1 MTAAPPRANFFK
13 NASWW
18 APLFFAMYGA
28 WGFITL
34 GDFGVGLDELTQRA
48 IGMENN
54 RFLSGRV
61 GFDKVQEHGLFGPIW
76 ESLCYLA
83 EQIYFPGSMRF
94 KLLLHRGM
102 LWSLFLAS
110 CWSLY
115 RWFYRRNS
123 IWMERGSAHHYWTSL
138 LPAALLMTWPRL
150 FADAHHNSKDVLFL
164 SLLIWV
170 WMGLDAIW
178 QGKHTQR
185 WSSIKRWSLIWP
197 WILLGIASTIRLSGL
212 LVFGCAVLISA
223 LQWVGNGKLFSAKS
237 DEDESETEG
246 PREWASRGWA
256 SRGWANLRRAGLR
269 WIGLGR
275 ANLEWAEFRNRIII
289 PMVLFALGY
298 VATYPYLWVKGWTG
312 FVEILQFGT
321 QNPWKHPTLFFG
333 DWVNTETGT
342 QPLFYLPVWILV
354 TLSEWILVVLLAV
367 LLHVWP
373 SNRVW
378 KQPIVFFSLLVL
390 MAFLAY
396 TVVFQPVLYNGWR
409 HLYFLAVPLII
420 FIGIGASAINHKRL
434 IPFHLLLAGY
444 CIFSIIEPN
453 TEDVHGRKLSLGYVS
468 ASTDFN
474 VLARL
479 FMGDKQKLKDAS
491 VDIAV
496 PDSQTMDTEKH
507 VRGVSELDENVE
519 GKGEPGGSSANPRF
533 KNLCDANRCTDEP
546 FQITLKSN
554 RKIDN
559 SKRDSNLDSEGK
571 MNIGES
577 VAADERLIRGSK
589 SIIRGSIGIS
599 GVIKWSDG
607 FPFSGDYWQHTTLQ
621 AYQFLLKKYPR
632 SWIIV
637 SGKGEGLWLNSLLLP
652 AADRNRIRFCS
663 MEGLNTH
670 AGSPNVY
677 PVLTADEVV
686 NWFNTAERSN
696 LKERVWIWVV
706 FNEEGVVQVP
716 DIGGG
721 RVVADAYRGNHWLW
735 RAYQPQ
741 IQ

>member
-1 MTAAPPRANFFK
+1 MVAAPPRANFFK

-18 APLFFAMYGA
+18 APLFFVLYGG

-34 GDFGVGLDELTQRA
+34 SDFGVGLDELTQRA

-83 EQIYFPGSMRF
+83 EQIYFPGNMRF

-102 LWSLFLAS
+102 LWCLFLGS

-123 IWMERGSAHHYWTSL
+123 TWMEVGSFQHYWTSL
-138 LPAALLMTWPRL
+138 LPSALLMTWPRL

-164 SLLIWV
+164 SLMVWIWI
-170 WMGLDAIW
+170 GLDTIW
-178 QGKHTQR
+178 QGKTV
-185 WSSIKRWSLIWP
+185 KRWSLIWP
-197 WILLGIASTIRLSGL
+197 WLLLGIDSTIRLSGL
-212 LVFGCAVLISA
+212 LVFGCALLISA
-223 LQWVGNGKLFSAKS
+223 LQWVSHGKLFSANS
-237 DEDESETEG
+237 DEDASETK
-246 PREWASRGWA
+246 ASL
-256 SRGWANLRRAGLR
+256 GWANLRRAGLG
-269 WIGLGR
+269 WVGLG
-275 ANLEWAEFRNRIII
+275 WADLGWSEFRNRIFI
-289 PMVLFALGY
+289 PMVLFVLGY
-298 VATYPYLWVKGWTG
+298 VATYPYLWVKGWSG

-321 QNPWKHPTLFFG
+321 QNPWKHPTLFLG
-333 DWVNTETGT
+333 DWVNTETDG
-342 QPLFYLPVWILV
+342 QPMFYLPVWILV
-354 TLSEWILVVLLAV
+354 TISEWILVVLLAV

-390 MAFLAY
+390 MAFLGY

-409 HLYFLAVPLII
+409 HLYFLVVPLIT

-434 IPFHLLLAGY
+434 IPIHLLLAGY

-453 TEDVHGRKLSLGYVS
+453 KEDIQKGKLSLGYVS
-468 ASTDFN
+468 ASSDFN

-479 FMGDKQKLKDAS
+479 FMDDKQKSKDELTS
-491 VDIAV
+491 VDVAG
-496 PDSQTMDTEKH
+496 PDIHTMDTGKH

-559 SKRDSNLDSEGK
+559 LKRDSNLDSEGK

-577 VAADERLIRGSK
+577 VAADKRLIRGSK
-589 SIIRGSIGIS
+589 SIIRGSTGIS

-621 AYQFLLKKYPR
+621 AYQFLLKKFPR

-652 AADRNRIRFCS
+652 EADRNRIRFCS
-663 MEGLNTH
+663 MDGLNTH
-670 AGSPNVY
+670 VGSPNAF
-677 PVLTADEVV
+677 PVLSANEVV
-686 NWFNTAERSN
+686 NWFKTAKESN

-716 DIGGG
+716 DIGDG
-721 RVVADAYRGNHWLW
+721 RVVADAFRGNHWLW

>member
-138 LPAALLMTWPRL
+138 LPVALLMTWPRL

-164 SLLIWV
+164 SLMIWV
-170 WMGLDAIW
+170 WIGLDAMW

-185 WSSIKRWSLIWP
+185 WSLIKRWSLIWP

-275 ANLEWAEFRNRIII
+275 ANLGWAEFRNRIII

-533 KNLCDANRCTDEP
+533 KNLCDANRC
-546 FQITLKSN
+546 
-554 RKIDN
+554 
-559 SKRDSNLDSEGK
+559 
-571 MNIGES
+571 
-577 VAADERLIRGSK
+577 
-589 SIIRGSIGIS
+589 
-599 GVIKWSDG
+599 
-607 FPFSGDYWQHTTLQ
+607 
-621 AYQFLLKKYPR
+621 
-632 SWIIV
+632 
-637 SGKGEGLWLNSLLLP
+637 
-652 AADRNRIRFCS
+652 
-663 MEGLNTH
+663 
-670 AGSPNVY
+670 
-677 PVLTADEVV
+677 
-686 NWFNTAERSN
+686 
-696 LKERVWIWVV
+696 
-706 FNEEGVVQVP
+706 
-716 DIGGG
+716 
-721 RVVADAYRGNHWLW
+721 
-735 RAYQPQ
+735 
-741 IQ
+741 

>member
-1 MTAAPPRANFFK
+1 MVAAPPRANFFK

-18 APLFFAMYGA
+18 APLFFVLYGG
-28 WGFITL
+28 WGLITL
-34 GDFGVGLDELTQRA
+34 SDFGVGLDELTQRA

-102 LWSLFLAS
+102 LWCLFLGS

-123 IWMERGSAHHYWTSL
+123 TWMEVGSLQHFWTSL
-138 LPAALLMTWPRL
+138 LPSALLMTWPRL

-164 SLLIWV
+164 SLMVWIWI
-170 WMGLDAIW
+170 GLDAIW
-178 QGKHTQR
+178 QGKTL
-185 WSSIKRWSLIWP
+185 KRWSLIWP
-197 WILLGIASTIRLSGL
+197 WLLLGIASTIRLSGL
-212 LVFGCAVLISA
+212 LIFGCAVLISA
-223 LQWVGNGKLFSAKS
+223 LQWVSHGKLFSAKS
-237 DEDESETEG
+237 DEDASETK
-246 PREWASRGWA
+246 ASL
-256 SRGWANLRRAGLR
+256 GWANLRRAGLG
-269 WIGLGR
+269 WVGLG
-275 ANLEWAEFRNRIII
+275 WADLGWSEFRNRIFI
-289 PMVLFALGY
+289 PMVLFVLGY
-298 VATYPYLWVKGWTG
+298 VATYPYLWVKGWSG

-321 QNPWKHPTLFFG
+321 QNPWKHPTLFLG
-333 DWVNTETGT
+333 DWVNTETDG
-342 QPLFYLPVWILV
+342 QPMFYLPVWILV
-354 TLSEWILVVLLAV
+354 TISEWILVVLLAV

-378 KQPIVFFSLLVL
+378 KQPIIFFSLLVL
-390 MAFLAY
+390 MAFLGY
-396 TVVFQPVLYNGWR
+396 TVMFQPVLYNGWR
-409 HLYFLAVPLII
+409 HLYFLVVPLIT

-434 IPFHLLLAGY
+434 IPIHLLLAGY

-453 TEDVHGRKLSLGYVS
+453 KEDIQKGKLSLGYVS
-468 ASTDFN
+468 ASSDFN

-479 FMGDKQKLKDAS
+479 FMDDKQKSKDELTS
-491 VDIAV
+491 VDVAG
-496 PDSQTMDTEKH
+496 PDIHTMDTGNH
-507 VRGVSELDENVE
+507 IQGISDLDENAE
-519 GKGEPGGSSANPRF
+519 GTSETGGRVTNPRF
-533 KNLCDANRCTDEP
+533 NNLGSAGILSVNKWCDD
-546 FQITLKSN
+546 
-554 RKIDN
+554 
-559 SKRDSNLDSEGK
+559 
-571 MNIGES
+571 
-577 VAADERLIRGSK
+577 
-589 SIIRGSIGIS
+589 
-599 GVIKWSDG
+599 

-621 AYQFLLKKYPR
+621 AYQFLLKKFPR

-652 AADRNRIRFCS
+652 EADRNRIRFCS
-663 MEGLNTH
+663 MDGLNNH
-670 AGSPNVY
+670 VGSPNAF
-677 PVLTADEVV
+677 PVLSANEVV
-686 NWFNTAERSN
+686 NWFKTAKESN

-716 DIGGG
+716 DIGDG
-721 RVVADAYRGNHWLW
+721 RVVADAFRGNHWLW

>member
-83 EQIYFPGSMRF
+83 EQIYFPGSIRF

-275 ANLEWAEFRNRIII
+275 ANLGWAEFRNRIII

-342 QPLFYLPVWILV
+342 QPLFYLPVWMLV